1 MLKQESDCH
10 IFRNIRESDLIKT
23 ELSTLPEFSWT
34 WPEELGAGTIK
45 RVTVRPGLSLGFGA
59 FRVFENLELRL
70 DSVSMPVVFHFFPLS
85 CRAYTL
91 NGLDSQTNN
100 LLSGRGFGSIVYQP
114 EWTGSFQ
121 FHRDS
126 FFQSVAVY
134 VDPLLLSSFM
144 GEQYDLFP
152 EKLVNIVT
160 GNRGA
165 CFFQTFPLPS
175 DIHFLI
181 DQVLNCPYTGVL
193 KRVYLEAKA
202 MEFIACAMS
211 RLAVEKQMDFS
222 EASLSSD
229 DIQRVY
235 AVRHFLL
242 NHLDNPPSLIE
253 LARRSGANKN
263 KLSHDFRKVFGTS
276 IFEFIRISRLEHPKS
291 LLEAKEM
298 NVTQAAFEVG
308 YAHQPSFTRA
318 FRQYFGT
325 HPEDMLR

>member
-1 MLKQESDCH
+1 MLKQESDYH

-23 ELSTLPEFSWT
+23 EISTLPEFSWT
-34 WPEELGAGTIK
+34 WPKELGAGTME

-59 FRVFENLELRL
+59 FQVFENLQLRL

-91 NGLDSQTNN
+91 NGLDDQTK
-100 LLSGRGFGSIVYQP
+100 LLAGPGFGSIGYQP
-114 EWTGSFQ
+114 EWSGSFQ
-121 FHRDS
+121 FQRDRL
-126 FFQSVAVY
+126 FQSVAVY
-134 VDPLLLSSFM
+134 IDPLLLSSFM
-144 GEQYDLFP
+144 GEQYNLFP

-160 GNRGA
+160 GNRDA
-165 CFFQTFPLPS
+165 CFFQTFPLPP
-175 DIHFLI
+175 DIHFLMN
-181 DQVLNCPYTGVL
+181 QVLHCPYEGVF
-193 KRVYLEAKA
+193 KRFYLEAKTL
-202 MEFIACAMS
+202 EFIACAMS

-253 LARRSGANKN
+253 LARRAGANKN
-263 KLSHDFRKVFGTS
+263 KLNHDFRKVFGTS
-276 IFEFIRISRLEHPKS
+276 IFEFIRISRLEHAKS

-308 YAHQPSFTRA
+308 YSHQPSFTRA
-318 FRQYFGT
+318 FRQYFGIN
-325 HPEDMLR
+325 PEDLLH